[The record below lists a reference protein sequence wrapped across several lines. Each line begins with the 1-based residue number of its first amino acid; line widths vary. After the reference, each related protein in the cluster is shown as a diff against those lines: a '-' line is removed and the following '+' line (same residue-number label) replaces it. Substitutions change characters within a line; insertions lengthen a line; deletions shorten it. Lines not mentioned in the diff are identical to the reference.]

1 MKKKVLTVIS
11 LLALM
16 SLLSGCMMG
25 QGSTLEAMF
34 GKPQNNE
41 SSAGINSGSN
51 GKTVTISQEEYDRLS
66 KFSDLADLYDAAEYY
81 FYKEPD
87 GNKMMEYAAKGLL
100 AGLEDPYTFYYNPEE
115 FEQMWKDDEGKYVG
129 IGVMILANN
138 KTGICTISRVF
149 KGSPAE
155 EAGVMRGDILYRVG
169 EDLFV
174 TSENL
179 TEAVNIMRGEPGT
192 TVDVTFLR
200 NEEEI
205 TFNIRREQ
213 VNVNQVESTML
224 TENIGYI
231 ALYEFAGVADQEFKN
246 EFSDLVE
253 KGAKSLII
261 DLRDNTG
268 GWVDQAVRIGDLFL
282 DAGDLCYLV
291 YRDGTEDHIY
301 KTTDGKTD
309 IELTIIVNEMS
320 ASASEILT
328 AALKERAGATV
339 VGTNS
344 FGKGIVQNVLYI
356 GKEGAGFQIT
366 IAEYLTPLGNHVH
379 EIGIAPDVNIE
390 RPEGDNGT
398 YNFADLE
405 KDVQL
410 KKALEIAADKL
421 K

>member
-1 MKKKVLTVIS
+1 
-11 LLALM
+11 
-16 SLLSGCMMG
+16 
-25 QGSTLEAMF
+25 
-34 GKPQNNE
+34 
-41 SSAGINSGSN
+41 
-51 GKTVTISQEEYDRLS
+51 
-66 KFSDLADLYDAAEYY
+66 
-81 FYKEPD
+81 
-87 GNKMMEYAAKGLL
+87 
-100 AGLEDPYTFYYNPEE
+100 
-115 FEQMWKDDEGKYVG
+115 
-129 IGVMILANN
+129 
-138 KTGICTISRVF
+138 
-149 KGSPAE
+149 
-155 EAGVMRGDILYRVG
+155 MRGDILYRVG

-205 TFNIRREQ
+205 TFNIRREE

-268 GWVDQAVRIGDLFL
+268 GWVDQAVTIGDLFL

-356 GKEGAGFQIT
+356 GNEGAGFQIT

-410 KKALEIAADKL
+410 KKALEIAAEKL

>member
-1 MKKKVLTVIS
+1 MKKKALTLIS
-11 LLALM
+11 LLGLM

-205 TFNIRREQ
+205 TFNIRREE

-356 GKEGAGFQIT
+356 GNEGAGFQIT

-410 KKALEIAADKL
+410 KKALEIAAEKL